1 MTARTVPVLLND
13 MLPTKE
19 GVAERT
25 FRHASRCGHIFR
37 RPSPSDRYL
46 CPVQRALTLALV
58 AGLPLVLVG
67 CGGGHGKS
75 SAGKVHCGLVTDGTQ
90 GGKAVV
96 TYDDQTGVAKMSS
109 AIAAAVTDWNNSGA
123 PVVLKAST
131 QNPALTF
138 ESATDQPPLP
148 PCAGSTARTVTVTW
162 NKAFWVPGAGKR
174 EVLYPTSNAEHAI
187 GHALGLIP
195 GGKCPALMALKP
207 CPDRATA
214 PDAEQMQVLNKLYA
228 AAPSATPSPSSS

>member
-1 MTARTVPVLLND
+1 
-13 MLPTKE
+13 
-19 GVAERT
+19 
-25 FRHASRCGHIFR
+25 
-37 RPSPSDRYL
+37 
-46 CPVQRALTLALV
+46 VQRLLTLALA
-58 AGLPLVLVG
+58 AGLPLAVAG
-67 CGGGHGKS
+67 CGGGHGNS
-75 SAGKVHCGLVTDGTQ
+75 SASRAHCGLVIDGTQ

-96 TYDDQTGVAKMSS
+96 TYDDQTGVPKMSS
-109 AIAAAVTDWNNSGA
+109 AIAAAVTAWNASGA
-123 PVVLKAST
+123 PVVLRAST

-148 PCAGSTARTVTVTW
+148 PCAGGAPRTVTVTW
-162 NKAFWVPGAGKR
+162 NKAFWGAGAGKR
-174 EVLYPTSNAEHAI
+174 AVLYPTSDAEHAI

-214 PDAEQMQVLNKLYA
+214 PTAEQMQVLEKLYA